1 MPPERLNKL
10 TMSGLY
16 SALYEYNGYT
26 NEYIEICS
34 SSMRCMKSSAQ
45 LDVHKSEYGTT
56 SLIMKCNAV
65 TTLNSSLLPQRER
78 VIVYLITY

>member
-1 MPPERLNKL
+1 MPPDTLNKL
-10 TMSGLY
+10 TMPGLY

-45 LDVHKSEYGTT
+45 LDVLKSEYGTT
-56 SLIMKCNAV
+56 SL
-65 TTLNSSLLPQRER
+65 
-78 VIVYLITY
+78 